1 MLTSRRLQLAVGGV
15 MLLLSTALVV
25 GLVALGN
32 RPLGR
37 GFVAHVDFDYVDALQ
52 EGAEVR
58 ISALRVGRVLDLRP
72 GVNVTAGEP
81 PLRGSVRVDVWLRR
95 DLAHLIRRSS
105 VFYVNSKG
113 VIGERYLEVGP
124 PPDASASAPALARGD
139 VVRGVD
145 FPKLDRM
152 LQFGFENLRAM
163 VALAA
168 ELRPEIHALGRGTAR
183 LRERLRQDLPESR
196 VDALL
201 ARLDAAL
208 NDARG
213 LQAELERAGGL
224 ALARRAGS
232 AVVRAVE
239 RTRAGLGSL
248 PPVGLPEEIP
258 PAWGEELGRAMSR
271 LQAALARARDVGD
284 RARRLLALVRGG
296 KGTVGR
302 ILADPELAD
311 EIKETHRILKN
322 NPWKALGRP
331 PRRR

>member
-15 MLLLSTALVV
+15 ISTSLVV

-52 EGAEVR
+52 EGADVR
-58 ISALRVGRVLDLRP
+58 ISALRVGRVLSVRH

-81 PLRGSVRVDVWLRR
+81 PLAGSVRVDVWLHR
-95 DLAHLIRRSS
+95 DLAHLVRKSS

-124 PPDASASAPALARGD
+124 PPGASAPVPALAQGD

-163 VALAA
+163 IGLAA

-183 LRERLRQDLPESR
+183 LRERLRQDLPDSR
-196 VDALL
+196 LDALL
-201 ARLDAAL
+201 GNLDATL
-208 NDARG
+208 DDARA
-213 LQAELERAGGL
+213 LQVELERAGGL

-232 AVVRAVE
+232 AVLRAVD
-239 RTRAGLGSL
+239 RSRAGLVSL
-248 PPVGLPEEIP
+248 RPVHLPGEIP
-258 PAWGEELGRAMSR
+258 VEWGEELGKAVGR
-271 LQAALARARDVGD
+271 LAAALEQARNVGD